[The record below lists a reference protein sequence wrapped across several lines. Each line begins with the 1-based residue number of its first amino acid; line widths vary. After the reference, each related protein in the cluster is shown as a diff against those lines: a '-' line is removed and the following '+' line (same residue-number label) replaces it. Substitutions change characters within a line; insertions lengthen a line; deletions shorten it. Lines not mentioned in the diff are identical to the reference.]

1 VTGFTKIIRKYV
13 LKKAGKGC
21 LHYPSLISKQ
31 FSMEGDSFHFRERE
45 EIKSSLRLEL
55 QYHSGS
61 AMLGKAP

>member
-1 VTGFTKIIRKYV
+1 
-13 LKKAGKGC
+13 
-21 LHYPSLISKQ
+21 
-31 FSMEGDSFHFRERE
+31 MEGDSFHFRERE